1 MKESSF
7 NFMQEV
13 FGTVLSYSLD
23 LFAYLDA
30 NRKYQYISQSYA
42 DFYGLNA
49 RDLIGCSPEQV
60 FDTSTFEE
68 IVKPNVDKCISSGKP
83 VHFKSWIQA
92 KNSINLSYLYI
103 SYLPH
108 ISSETNEVAGIIVIA
123 KDVTEFKRAE
133 GLLSRSA
140 NTDALTNI
148 PNRLF
153 LDKKL
158 QALCFN
164 EDKGPDEQPPFGLL
178 FCDLDGFKQVND
190 KHGHAVGDK
199 VLNLVAA
206 RLKQQI
212 RNNDIIARYGGD
224 EFVILIQ
231 LKSEED
237 DVIERVKQKITDAIT
252 QPFSLSGNTISIGV
266 SIGIARYPLDGM
278 DPESL
283 LSIADREMYNSKNSI
298 R

>member
-23 LFAYLDA
+23 LFAYLDV
-30 NRKYQYISQSYA
+30 NNKYQYISQSYA

-49 RDLIGCSPEQV
+49 SDLIGCTPEQV
-60 FDTSTFEE
+60 FDLSTYEQ
-68 IVKPNVDKCISSGKP
+68 IVKPNVEKCMTSGKP

-108 ISSETNEVAGIIVIA
+108 ISTTSNEVVGIIVIA

-148 PNRLF
+148 PNRLY
-153 LDKKL
+153 LNKQL
-158 QALCFN
+158 QNLCFN
-164 EDKGPDEQPPFGLL
+164 EDEEQPPFALL
-178 FCDLDGFKQVND
+178 FCDLDGFKHVND
-190 KHGHAVGDK
+190 DHGHAVGDK

-224 EFVILIQ
+224 EFVVLI
-231 LKSEED
+231 SD
-237 DVIERVKQKITDAIT
+237 PSDGERVVDKVKEKIINSIT
-252 QPFSLSGNTISIGV
+252 QPFSLSGHTINIGV
-266 SIGIARYPLDGM
+266 SIGIARYPTDGM

-283 LSIADREMYNSKNSI
+283 LSLADKEMYNSKNSL

>member
-1 MKESSF
+1 MRESAF
-7 NFMQEV
+7 NFMQGV
-13 FGTVLSYSLD
+13 FTTVLSHSLD
-23 LFAYLDA
+23 LFAYIDKES
-30 NRKYQYISQSYA
+30 KYQYISQSYA
-42 DFYGLNA
+42 DFYGLNG
-49 RDLIGCSPEQV
+49 RELIGCTPQQV
-60 FDTSTFEE
+60 FDTHTFED
-68 IVKPNVDKCISSGKP
+68 IIQPNIEKCMSNGKP

-92 KNSINLSYLYI
+92 KNSIHLSYLYI

-108 ISSETNEVAGIIVIA
+108 VSADTKEVVGIIVIA

-153 LDKKL
+153 LNKHL
-158 QALCFN
+158 QDLCFA
-164 EDKGPDEQPPFGLL
+164 DDEEQTSFALL

-190 KHGHAVGDK
+190 VHGHAVGDK

-212 RNNDIIARYGGD
+212 RGDDIIARYGGD
-224 EFVILIQ
+224 EFVILIADNG
-231 LKSEED
+231 D
-237 DVIERVKQKITDAIT
+237 DRVVEAVKDKVSHAIT
-252 QPFSLSGNTISIGV
+252 QPFSLSGNVIEIGV
-266 SIGIARYPLDGM
+266 SIGTARFPDDGVEP
-278 DPESL
+278 DSL
-283 LSIADREMYNSKNSI
+283 LSLADREMYNSKNSP